1 MIKFFFIFIFIILQ
15 SCSKPNTV
23 LICGDH
29 ICVNKNEAEKYFE
42 ENLSLEVKIIDN
54 NKEESFDLV
63 ELNLKDNQ
71 RDREISVVKKE
82 KTNKKIK
89 ALTEKEIKKIKKDIK
104 KKKIK
109 ERIVKKEQNTKKD
122 KLKVTKNK
130 KIPKKNRDIVNKNN
144 NIVDVCTILD
154 KCSIDEISKYLI
166 KLGKKKNFP
175 DITLRE

>member
-1 MIKFFFIFIFIILQ
+1 
-15 SCSKPNTV
+15 
-23 LICGDH
+23 
-29 ICVNKNEAEKYFE
+29 VNKNEAEQYFE

-54 NKEESFDLV
+54 NNKVESFDLV

-71 RDREISVVKKE
+71 KDREISVVKKE

-89 ALTEKEIKKIKKDIK
+89 ALTEKEIKKIKKNIK
-104 KKKIK
+104 KKRTK
-109 ERIVKKEQNTKKD
+109 ERIVKKKQNTKEE

-130 KIPKKNRDIVNKNN
+130 KIPKKSRDIVNKNN
-144 NIVDVCTILD
+144 NTFDVCTILE

>member
-1 MIKFFFIFIFIILQ
+1 MVKFFFIFILIILQ
-15 SCSKPNTV
+15 SCSKPKTV

-29 ICVNKNEAEKYFE
+29 ICVNKNEAEQYFE

-54 NKEESFDLV
+54 IREESFDLV

-71 RDREISVVKKE
+71 KNRQISVVKKE

-104 KKKIK
+104 KKRTK
-109 ERIVKKEQNTKKD
+109 ERIVKKKQNTKEE

-144 NIVDVCTILD
+144 KTFDVCTILE